1 MSSLASVN
9 NKIAGDGQSFPEIA
23 LADGTKVQTGTV
35 GALLHNIRLYDALPE
50 DATIEREELEKNLEL
65 AIPTLANVGFFG
77 LFGPDEWLAGS
88 SKGRRYVGQK
98 AKDMGI

>member
-1 MSSLASVN
+1 MDSHFQKWPLRTAPR
-9 NKIAGDGQSFPEIA
+9 F
-23 LADGTKVQTGTV
+23 QTGTV

-50 DATIEREELEKNLEL
+50 DATIKREELEKNLEL

-88 SKGRRYVGQK
+88 SKRRRYVGQK
-98 AKDMGI
+98 AKDLGI

>member
-23 LADGTKVQTGTV
+23 LADGTKVQTGT
-35 GALLHNIRLYDALPE
+35 
-50 DATIEREELEKNLEL
+50 DATVEREELEKNLALE
-65 AIPTLANVGFFG
+65 IPTFANVGFFG
-77 LFGPDEWLAGS
+77 LFGRDEWFARS
-88 SKGRRYVGQK
+88 SKGRRYVDQK